1 MGLLEVAL
9 LLAKYNVTNAV
20 RFAFWTAEEFGLVGS
35 THYVT
40 SLGDAERKDIALYLN
55 FDMIAS
61 PNAGYFILDGD
72 GSAFNN
78 SGPVGSDHIER
89 TFEKFFSEHKLISA
103 PSAFTGR
110 SDYGPFLTVGIP
122 SGGLF
127 TGSDG
132 IMTEE
137 QAKWCVTSNDYAA
150 SSTLPNRSYAT
161 GGPGVSQD
169 VLSTLAI
176 TRHATVSA
184 ISMFHIGCGTP
195 KLPRIPSPV
204 MRCLLSVY
212 RGGHALLSG
221 NLH

>member
-9 LLAKYNVTNAV
+9 LLAEYNVTNAV

-35 THYVT
+35 THYVA
-40 SLGDAERKDIALYLN
+40 SLGDMERQNIALYLN

-78 SGPVGSDHIER
+78 SGPAGSDHIER
-89 TFEKFFSEHKLISA
+89 TFEKFFSAHKLISS

-132 IMTEE
+132 IMTAE
-137 QAKWCVTSNDYAA
+137 QAKWCVTS
-150 SSTLPNRSYAT
+150 
-161 GGPGVSQD
+161 
-169 VLSTLAI
+169 
-176 TRHATVSA
+176 
-184 ISMFHIGCGTP
+184 
-195 KLPRIPSPV
+195 PSI
-204 MRCLLSVY
+204 
-212 RGGHALLSG
+212 
-221 NLH
+221 

>member
-110 SDYGPFLTVGIP
+110 SDYGPFQAPGSSPKGLSEICLFESPKMTNFLSEIAYLTAPRGEIFENPV
-122 SGGLF
+122 
-127 TGSDG
+127 
-132 IMTEE
+132 
-137 QAKWCVTSNDYAA
+137 
-150 SSTLPNRSYAT
+150 R
-161 GGPGVSQD
+161 
-169 VLSTLAI
+169 
-176 TRHATVSA
+176 
-184 ISMFHIGCGTP
+184 
-195 KLPRIPSPV
+195 KLPI
-204 MRCLLSVY
+204 
-212 RGGHALLSG
+212 
-221 NLH
+221 